1 MSTVEGNQKTARLE
15 ARITAEQKALV
26 ERAAA
31 YQGRTVSDFVITTV
45 QEAARAVIHEHEILQ
60 LSASQSRRFVEA
72 LLNPPEPTEAL
83 QRAADRYRQDVVSR

>member
-1 MSTVEGNQKTARLE
+1 MSALEGNQKTARLE

-31 YQGRTVSDFVITTV
+31 YQGRTVSDFVVTTV
-45 QEAARAVIHEHEILQ
+45 QEAARAVVHEHEVLR
-60 LSASQSRRFVEA
+60 LSASQSRTFVES

-83 QRAADRYRQDVVSR
+83 QEAADRYRQDVVSR

>member
-1 MSTVEGNQKTARLE
+1 MSTGEGNQKTARLE

-45 QEAARAVIHEHEILQ
+45 QEAARAVIHEHEVLQ
-60 LSASQSRRFVEA
+60 LSASQSRAFVET

-83 QRAADRYRQDVVSR
+83 QQAADRYRQDVVSR